1 MALEVNIQRNKDV
14 SLWRE
19 YKDTEG
25 NVLAEFKIRG
35 IGYKS
40 YQVALERAN
49 NQISSKGFD
58 VAKATAED
66 KLFHELVLEAVASHL
81 IEDWKG
87 VVFVEEGPEGELVK
101 TEPTFNGEN
110 AFKLL
115 NMGDL
120 GVSIWSFIRT
130 ESEKI
135 QAEAN
140 QYRDDVVGKSSA
152 STSGQSS
159 AQKKKRATTAK
170 SKAQSQKL

>member
-19 YKDTEG
+19 YKDSEG

-35 IGYKS
+35 IGYKP

-49 NQISSKGFD
+49 NQISAKGFD

-87 VVFVEEGPEGELVK
+87 VVFVEEGSEGELVK

-140 QYRDDVVGKSSA
+140 QYRDDVVGKSQP
-152 STSGQSS
+152 STNGQSS
-159 AQKKKRATTAK
+159 VQKKKRTTTAK
-170 SKAQSQKL
+170 SKVQSQKL

>member
-1 MALEVNIQRNKDV
+1 MALEINIQRNKDV

-19 YKDTEG
+19 YKDEEG

-35 IGYKS
+35 IGYKP

-49 NQISSKGFD
+49 NQITAKGFD
-58 VAKATAED
+58 VAKASPDD
-66 KLFHELVLEAVASHL
+66 KLFHELLLEAVACHL

-87 VVFVEEGPEGELVK
+87 VVFVEEDPEGELVK

-135 QAEAN
+135 QSEAN
-140 QYRDDVVGKSSA
+140 KYRDDIVGKSQP
-152 STSGQSS
+152 STPSRTSTQGSP
-159 AQKKKRATTAK
+159 TTKK
-170 SKAQSQKL
+170 SKEKRSA

>member
-19 YKDTEG
+19 YKDEEG

-35 IGYKS
+35 IGYKP

-49 NQISSKGFD
+49 NQITAKGFD
-58 VAKATAED
+58 VAKASPDD
-66 KLFHELVLEAVASHL
+66 KLFHELLLEAVACHL

-87 VVFVEEGPEGELVK
+87 VVFVEEDPEGDLVK

-135 QAEAN
+135 QSEAN
-140 QYRDDVVGKSSA
+140 KYRDDIVGKSQT
-152 STSGQSS
+152 STPMRTNTRGSRTT
-159 AQKKKRATTAK
+159 KR
-170 SKAQSQKL
+170 SKEKHSV

>member
-35 IGYKS
+35 IGYKP

-58 VAKATAED
+58 VAKATTED

-87 VVFVEEGPEGELVK
+87 VV
-101 TEPTFNGEN
+101 
-110 AFKLL
+110 LL
-115 NMGDL
+115 KKVL
-120 GVSIWSFIRT
+120 KVSW
-130 ESEKI
+130 
-135 QAEAN
+135 
-140 QYRDDVVGKSSA
+140 
-152 STSGQSS
+152 
-159 AQKKKRATTAK
+159 
-170 SKAQSQKL
+170 

>member
-35 IGYKS
+35 IAYKP

-87 VVFVEEGPEGELVK
+87 VVFVEEGPEGEQIK

-140 QYRDDVVGKSSA
+140 KYRDDVVGKSQP
-152 STSGQSS
+152 STPTRTSTRGSRTT
-159 AQKKKRATTAK
+159 KR
-170 SKAQSQKL
+170 SKEKRSV

>member
-19 YKDTEG
+19 YKDTDG

-35 IGYKS
+35 IGYKP

-87 VVFVEEGPEGELVK
+87 VVFVEEGLEGELVK

-110 AFKLL
+110 AYKLL

-140 QYRDDVVGKSSA
+140 KYRDDVVGKSSA

-159 AQKKKRATTAK
+159 AQKKKRTTTAK

>member
-19 YKDTEG
+19 YKDKEG

-35 IGYKS
+35 IGYKP

-49 NQISSKGFD
+49 NQISAKGFD

-87 VVFVEEGPEGELVK
+87 VIFVEENAEGELIK
-101 TEPTFNGEN
+101 TEPPFNAEN

-120 GVSIWSFIRT
+120 GISLWSYIRT

-140 QYRDDVVGKSSA
+140 QYRDDVVGKSQT
-152 STSGQSS
+152 STPTRTNTRGS
-159 AQKKKRATTAK
+159 RTTKK
-170 SKAQSQKL
+170 SKEKHSV

>member
-1 MALEVNIQRNKDV
+1 M
-14 SLWRE
+14 
-19 YKDTEG
+19 
-25 NVLAEFKIRG
+25 
-35 IGYKS
+35 
-40 YQVALERAN
+40 
-49 NQISSKGFD
+49 
-58 VAKATAED
+58 
-66 KLFHELVLEAVASHL
+66 LEAVASHL

-87 VVFVEEGPEGELVK
+87 VVFVEEGPEGDLVK

-140 QYRDDVVGKSSA
+140 KYRDDVVGKSQP
-152 STSGQSS
+152 ST
-159 AQKKKRATTAK
+159 TTRTSTQGSRTTKK
-170 SKAQSQKL
+170 SKEKPSV

>member
-35 IGYKS
+35 IGYKP

-49 NQISSKGFD
+49 NQITAKGFD
-58 VAKATAED
+58 VAKASSDD

-159 AQKKKRATTAK
+159 TQSKKRVTTTR
-170 SKAQSQKL
+170 SKRQSPKP

>member
-19 YKDTEG
+19 YKDKEG

-35 IGYKS
+35 IGYKP

-49 NQISSKGFD
+49 NQISAKGFD

-140 QYRDDVVGKSSA
+140 KYRDDVVGKSSA
-152 STSGQSS
+152 STSGPGLG
-159 AQKKKRATTAK
+159 QKKKRTTTAK
-170 SKAQSQKL
+170 SKEQSQKL

>member
-19 YKDTEG
+19 YKDKEG
-25 NVLAEFKIRG
+25 NILAEFKIRG
-35 IGYKS
+35 IGYKP

-49 NQISSKGFD
+49 NQISAKGFD
-58 VAKATAED
+58 VAKATVED
-66 KLFHELVLEAVASHL
+66 KLYHELVLEAVASHL

-87 VVFVEEGPEGELVK
+87 VIFVEEGPKGELIK
-101 TEPTFNGEN
+101 TEPTFNAEN

-120 GVSIWSFIRT
+120 GITLWSYIRT

-140 QYRDDVVGKSSA
+140 QYRDTVVGKSQT
-152 STSGQSS
+152 STPTRTNTRGSRST
-159 AQKKKRATTAK
+159 KK
-170 SKAQSQKL
+170 SKEKPLA

>member
-35 IGYKS
+35 IGYKP

-87 VVFVEEGPEGELVK
+87 VVFVEEGP
-101 TEPTFNGEN
+101 NGEQLKSEPAYN
-110 AFKLL
+110 AENATKLL

-120 GVSIWSFIRT
+120 GVSLWSFIRT

-135 QAEAN
+135 QSDAN
-140 QYRDDVVGKSSA
+140 QYRDDVVGKSQPSTPSRA
-152 STSGQSS
+152 STQGS
-159 AQKKKRATTAK
+159 RTTKK
-170 SKAQSQKL
+170 SKEKRSV

>member
-1 MALEVNIQRNKDV
+1 MALEVNMQRSKDV

-19 YKDTEG
+19 YKDKEG

-35 IGYKS
+35 IGFKP
-40 YQVALERAN
+40 YQVAIERAN
-49 NQISSKGFD
+49 NQINAKGFD
-58 VAKATAED
+58 VAKATTGD
-66 KLFHELVLEAVASHL
+66 KLFHELLMEAVACHL

-87 VVFVEEGPEGELVK
+87 VVFVEENAEGDLVK
-101 TEPTFNGEN
+101 SEPTYNAEN
-110 AFKLL
+110 ATKLL

-140 QYRDDVVGKSSA
+140 QYRDDVVGKSQPSTPTRTNTRA
-152 STSGQSS
+152 SQ
-159 AQKKKRATTAK
+159 TTKK
-170 SKAQSQKL
+170 SKEKHSV

>member
-19 YKDTEG
+19 YKDEEG

-35 IGYKS
+35 IGYKP

-49 NQISSKGFD
+49 NQITAKGFD
-58 VAKATAED
+58 VAKASPDD
-66 KLFHELVLEAVASHL
+66 KLFHELLLEAVACHL

-87 VVFVEEGPEGELVK
+87 VVFVEEGP
-101 TEPTFNGEN
+101 NGEQLKSEPAYN
-110 AFKLL
+110 AENATKLL

-120 GVSIWSFIRT
+120 GVSLWSFIRT

-135 QAEAN
+135 QSDAN
-140 QYRDDVVGKSSA
+140 QYRDDVVGKSQP
-152 STSGQSS
+152 ST
-159 AQKKKRATTAK
+159 TTRTNMRGSRTTKK
-170 SKAQSQKL
+170 SKEKRSE

>member
-35 IGYKS
+35 IGYKP

-159 AQKKKRATTAK
+159 AQKKKRATTVK